1 MCAYFLFRNKKY
13 CRGVGGT
20 TTWWICECYLHVR
33 TDVLTHSYIH
43 TYTHIHTH
51 THTYTHIHTHTHTHT
66 GTRKTVTHTHTH
78 THVRCRIGRVKSVR
92 VIFCFLLIF
101 FLTGGRCRNGRIHS
115 TAQDRVLFEYCCL
128 SAQVE
133 RSGFRD
139 LRPSL

>member
-1 MCAYFLFRNKKY
+1 VCAYFLFRNKKY
-13 CRGVGGT
+13 CRGWGGPRHGGYVNV
-20 TTWWICECYLHVR
+20 ICTYA
-33 TDVLTHSYIH
+33 LTCSHTHIYTHTH

-51 THTYTHIHTHTHTHT
+51 THTYTHIHTHT